1 MSRDLS
7 RAFYT
12 RATYD
17 DPLGGVDDRNA
28 FYDAVG
34 GRIYALEAPASS
46 ALPLAVYTVSSVAA
60 AGDFGG
66 ASMLT
71 ATVDLAIFGK
81 TEAGVDALATIER
94 AAYSVL
100 HDSTITGL
108 TDMDRVYIR
117 SSSRGTP
124 TLEGDYLRLDSTFTL
139 EGRDSSAA
147 T

>member
-1 MSRDLS
+1 MSRDLA

-12 RATYD
+12 RLTLDEA
-17 DPLGGVDDRNA
+17 PLDAGVTNGL
-28 FYDAVG
+28 FDAVG

-46 ALPLAVYTVSSVAA
+46 ALPLVVYTVSSIAA

-71 ATVDLAIFGK
+71 ASVDLAIFGK

-94 AAYSVL
+94 AAYSLL
-100 HDSTITGL
+100 HDSTISGL